1 MNEEQLVE
9 AEIMEAIEEQLV
21 EAEITQTIFEKINA
35 INLCYSVVKSVQELQ
50 FSRSNCY
57 VEYFI
62 LAHKRDEDKLKN
74 LGFIDSESHDTIE
87 RTLTDK
93 EIFEFKGLLDNFK
106 VVNSDKDGKVYEIK
120 DNSFKKY
127 YIEHIVIDEEELTKA
142 E

>member
-1 MNEEQLVE
+1 M
-9 AEIMEAIEEQLV
+9 EEQLV

-57 VEYFI
+57 SEYFI

-106 VVNSDKDGKVYEIK
+106 VVNSDNDGKVYEIK

>member
-1 MNEEQLVE
+1 M
-9 AEIMEAIEEQLV
+9 EEQLV

-57 VEYFI
+57 SEYFI

-106 VVNSDKDGKVYEIK
+106 VVSSNKDGKVYEIK
-120 DNSFKKY
+120 DNSFKNY
-127 YIEHIVIDEEELTKA
+127 YIEHIVIDEEELIKA

>member
-1 MNEEQLVE
+1 M
-9 AEIMEAIEEQLV
+9 EEQLV

-57 VEYFI
+57 SEYFI

-74 LGFIDSESHDTIE
+74 LGFIDSNSHDTIE

>member
-1 MNEEQLVE
+1 M
-9 AEIMEAIEEQLV
+9 EEQLV

-57 VEYFI
+57 SEYFI